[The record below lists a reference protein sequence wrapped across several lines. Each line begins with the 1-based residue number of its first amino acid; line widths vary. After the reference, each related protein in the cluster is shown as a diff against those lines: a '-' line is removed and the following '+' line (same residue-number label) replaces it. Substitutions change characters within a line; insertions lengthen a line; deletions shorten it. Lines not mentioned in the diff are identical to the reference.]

1 MSADGFGV
9 CGARRS
15 EPCHVGRE
23 QARVSL
29 TGMRRR
35 SALAVAGAAL
45 VLAGCSGTAETPAK
59 PVAERLAA
67 AKAAFDGAKSVAL
80 DLTSRDVPPRENG
93 VTAAKG
99 SGVIDPAEPK
109 FQGTITGTIEGVAG
123 TVDLIVLG
131 ETAYM
136 KFFTPDYVK
145 TDLDTLNAP
154 NPAGFFDPAT
164 GISSLLTEATGTKD
178 AGQTRAGSEV
188 LDKVDG
194 TLTGKRIEDLFH
206 LGDGTGT
213 FTVSF
218 GLTPKG
224 ELRNA
229 SLTGPFFPATTAT
242 YVLTLS
248 DYGKPVEVTRP

>member
-1 MSADGFGV
+1 
-9 CGARRS
+9 
-15 EPCHVGRE
+15 
-23 QARVSL
+23 
-29 TGMRRR
+29 MRRR
-35 SALAVAGAAL
+35 SALAVAGLAL
-45 VLAGCSGTAETPAK
+45 VLAGCSGAEEAPTTSP
-59 PVAERLAA
+59 AERLAA
-67 AKAAFDGAKSVAL
+67 AKAAFDAAGTVAL

-99 SGVIDPAEPK
+99 SGVIDATEPK

-123 TVDLIVLG
+123 TVDLICIG

-136 KFFTPDYVK
+136 KFFTPGYVE
-145 TDLDTLNAP
+145 TDLATLDAP
-154 NPAGFFDPAT
+154 NPALFFDPVK
-164 GISSLLTEATGTKD
+164 GISSLLTEATATTD
-178 AGQTRAGSEV
+178 AGQTRAGREV

-194 TLTGKRIEDLFH
+194 TLAGQRVEDLFH

-218 GLTPKG
+218 GLTAQG
-224 ELRNA
+224 QLRTA
-229 SLTGPFFPATTAT
+229 SLKGPFFPGTTAT